1 MRNLFRTSQSR
12 TAVRERERERER
24 EYLFTNKERR
34 KLIYNFFLRWSK
46 GGSREHYGIALL
58 PRDLV

>member
-1 MRNLFRTSQSR
+1 MRKLFRTSQSR
-12 TAVRERERERER
+12 TAVRERERER

-46 GGSREHYGIALL
+46 GGSREHHGIALL

>member
-1 MRNLFRTSQSR
+1 MKKSNIIARTLGTVTHTHTHTQVFYR
-12 TAVRERERERER
+12 I
-24 EYLFTNKERR
+24 FKERR
-34 KLIYNFFLRWSK
+34 KLIYNFFLLLWSK

>member
-1 MRNLFRTSQSR
+1 MKKSNTNARTLG
-12 TAVRERERERER
+12 AVTHTHTGVYRK
-24 EYLFTNKERR
+24 FKERR

-58 PRDLV
+58 PRDYIG